1 MFVTVGHNML
11 DRHRYSPLKKGKP
24 PMQYAQ
30 PFSSHQESSTL
41 TSETVS
47 HNRRFEF
54 TEVKLLLA
62 LSFLAVLSLVMLLI
76 LGWLIEDQA
85 QAILNLL
92 FILGF
97 AG

>member
-1 MFVTVGHNML
+1 
-11 DRHRYSPLKKGKP
+11 
-24 PMQYAQ
+24 MQYAQ

-41 TSETVS
+41 AAETVS
-47 HNRRFEF
+47 RNRRLEL
-54 TEVKLLLA
+54 TDVKLLLA
-62 LSFLAVLSLVMLLI
+62 LSFLLVLSLVMLLL

>member
-1 MFVTVGHNML
+1 
-11 DRHRYSPLKKGKP
+11 
-24 PMQYAQ
+24 MQYAQ
-30 PFSSHQESSTL
+30 PFSSPQESGTL
-41 TSETVS
+41 TDETVS
-47 HNRRFEF
+47 RNRRLEL
-54 TEVKLLLA
+54 TDVKLLLA
-62 LSFLAVLSLVMLLI
+62 LSFLVVLSLVMLLL

>member
-1 MFVTVGHNML
+1 
-11 DRHRYSPLKKGKP
+11 
-24 PMQYAQ
+24 MQYAQ
-30 PFSSHQESSTL
+30 PFSSHQESGTL
-41 TSETVS
+41 TDETVS
-47 HNRRFEF
+47 RNRRLEL
-54 TEVKLLLA
+54 TDVKLLLA
-62 LSFLAVLSLVMLLI
+62 LSFLVVLSLVMLLL

>member
-1 MFVTVGHNML
+1 
-11 DRHRYSPLKKGKP
+11 
-24 PMQYAQ
+24 MQYAQ
-30 PFSSHQESSTL
+30 PFSSHQESGTL
-41 TSETVS
+41 TNETVS
-47 HNRRFEF
+47 RNRRLEL
-54 TEVKLLLA
+54 TDVKLLLV
-62 LSFLAVLSLVMLLI
+62 LSFLVVLSLVMLLL

>member
-1 MFVTVGHNML
+1 
-11 DRHRYSPLKKGKP
+11 
-24 PMQYAQ
+24 MQYAQ

-47 HNRRFEF
+47 HSRRLEF
-54 TEVKLLLA
+54 SEAKLLLA

>member
-1 MFVTVGHNML
+1 
-11 DRHRYSPLKKGKP
+11 
-24 PMQYAQ
+24 MQYAQ

-41 TSETVS
+41 AAETAS
-47 HNRRFEF
+47 HNRRLEL

-62 LSFLAVLSLVMLLI
+62 LSFLVVLSLVTLLI
-76 LGWLIEDQA
+76 LGWFIENQA

>member
-1 MFVTVGHNML
+1 
-11 DRHRYSPLKKGKP
+11 
-24 PMQYAQ
+24 MQYAQ
-30 PFSSHQESSTL
+30 PFSSHQESGTL
-41 TSETVS
+41 AAETVS
-47 HNRRFEF
+47 RNRRLEL
-54 TEVKLLLA
+54 TDVKLLLA
-62 LSFLAVLSLVMLLI
+62 LSFLVVLSLVMLLL

>member
-1 MFVTVGHNML
+1 
-11 DRHRYSPLKKGKP
+11 
-24 PMQYAQ
+24 MQYAQ
-30 PFSSHQESSTL
+30 PFSSHQESGTL
-41 TSETVS
+41 TDETVS
-47 HNRRFEF
+47 RNRRLEF
-54 TEVKLLLA
+54 TDVKLLLV
-62 LSFLAVLSLVMLLI
+62 LSFLVVLSLVMLLL

>member
-1 MFVTVGHNML
+1 
-11 DRHRYSPLKKGKP
+11 
-24 PMQYAQ
+24 MQYAQ

-41 TSETVS
+41 AAETVS
-47 HNRRFEF
+47 HNRRLEL

-62 LSFLAVLSLVMLLI
+62 LSFLVVLSLVTLLI
-76 LGWLIEDQA
+76 LGWFIENQA
-85 QAILNLL
+85 QAILNPL

>member
-1 MFVTVGHNML
+1 
-11 DRHRYSPLKKGKP
+11 
-24 PMQYAQ
+24 MQYAQ
-30 PFSSHQESSTL
+30 PLSSHQESSTL
-41 TSETVS
+41 AGETAS
-47 HNRRFEF
+47 YNRRLEF

-62 LSFLAVLSLVMLLI
+62 LSFLVVLSLVILLI
-76 LGWLIEDQA
+76 LGWLIEDRA